1 MISEKY
7 RGLLIEARANELQ
20 YDIGWSPILIIEKHD
35 GNGVSAT
42 EIPIRGIY
50 PTRAAAMNA
59 ALGQGRKEIDGAFW
73 EPKEVNQRCAYLARM
88 WRPDPIEF
96 QGCGG

>member
-59 ALGQGRKEIDGAFW
+59 ALGQGRKEIDGALGA
-73 EPKEVNQRCAYLARM
+73 EGSKSTLCISRKDVAP
-88 WRPDPIEF
+88 
-96 QGCGG
+96 